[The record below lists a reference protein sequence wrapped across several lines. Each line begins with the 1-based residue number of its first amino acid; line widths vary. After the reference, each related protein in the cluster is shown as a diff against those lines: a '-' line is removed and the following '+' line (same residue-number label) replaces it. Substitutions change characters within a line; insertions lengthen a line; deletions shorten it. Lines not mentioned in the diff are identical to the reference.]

1 MKIALIQMDIVLG
14 DVQVNREKAKALIN
28 KGIKAGVK
36 LVVLPEL
43 WTTGYKLDEI
53 HLMAEPENGA
63 TITMLQQLAK
73 ENQIEIM
80 SGSIAEARDGKV
92 YNTSYAI
99 NSTGIISAKYS
110 KIHLIGLMDEDKF
123 IASGN
128 ERSAFDMSFGKAGMI
143 ICYDLRFTEL
153 PRALALAGCQTLFI
167 SAEWPTVRGMHWRAL
182 NIARAIENQMYVIAV
197 NRVGKDLHN
206 DFFGHSM
213 VINPEGGILAEGSET
228 EEEVIIV
235 DVDFSAGNEIRSKL
249 RVFADRRPECY

>member
-14 DVQVNREKAKALIN
+14 EVQVNREKAKTLI
-28 KGIKAGVK
+28 KTGIEAGAK

-43 WTTGYKLDEI
+43 WTTGYKLPEI
-53 HLMAEPENGA
+53 HLMAEPESGQ

-80 SGSIAEARDGKV
+80 TGSKAEARDGKV

-110 KIHLIGLMDEDKF
+110 KIHLIGLMEEDKF
-123 IASGN
+123 IAPGN
-128 ERSAFDMSFGKAGMI
+128 ERSSFNMSFGKAGMI

-153 PRALALAGCQTLFI
+153 PRALALSGCQTLFV
-167 SAEWPTVRGMHWRAL
+167 SAEWPTIRGMHWRAL

-197 NRVGKDLHN
+197 NRVGKDLNN

-213 VINPEGGILAEGSET
+213 VINPWGEVLGEGSEAK
-228 EEEVIIV
+228 EEVVIV
-235 DVDFSAGNEIRSKL
+235 EVDFSVVNEIRSKIP
-249 RVFADRRPECY
+249 VFTDRRPECY